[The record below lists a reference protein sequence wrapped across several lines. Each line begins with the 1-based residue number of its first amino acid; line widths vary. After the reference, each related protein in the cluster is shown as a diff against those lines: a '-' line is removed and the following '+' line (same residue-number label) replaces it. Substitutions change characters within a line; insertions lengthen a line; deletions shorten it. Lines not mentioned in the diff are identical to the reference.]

1 MLENKPIFR
10 PSFGNRPDQL
20 IGRDNIIEQ
29 ILEGLQSYPGS
40 AERSNLIIGQRG
52 MGKTA
57 LLLEISDRSKDFD
70 YIPVRVTCGET
81 MLENMIEILQKTG
94 MEYIKE
100 PKKSIKGFNAGVLG
114 FSIGLTFTEEA
125 QRSFGFRVKLE
136 LICEKLAKYGKK
148 VLLLVDEVEPT
159 VPQMRE
165 LATVYQELVGN
176 EVDIAIIMAGLP
188 GAVSGILNYKTLT
201 FLNRAQRI
209 TLELISISEVEAYYY
224 SAFSRA
230 AIEASAE
237 IVKAAAA
244 FTQGFPYQIQLVGFF
259 LSKYS
264 VPGKPID
271 KEVLQ
276 RVKKSVKDEIDNKVL
291 QAMLNPLSDM
301 DLYVLKAIAC
311 YDEPIKV
318 SDVEKNTGIAHGTI
332 QTYRKRLMD
341 AGILYSPRRGELA
354 FILPQLAEYL
364 KDR

>member
-1 MLENKPIFR
+1 M
-10 PSFGNRPDQL
+10 
-20 IGRDNIIEQ
+20 
-29 ILEGLQSYPGS
+29 
-40 AERSNLIIGQRG
+40 
-52 MGKTA
+52 
-57 LLLEISDRSKDFD
+57 
-70 YIPVRVTCGET
+70 
-81 MLENMIEILQKTG
+81 
-94 MEYIKE
+94 
-100 PKKSIKGFNAGVLG
+100 
-114 FSIGLTFTEEA
+114 
-125 QRSFGFRVKLE
+125 
-136 LICEKLAKYGKK
+136 
-148 VLLLVDEVEPT
+148 
-159 VPQMRE
+159 
-165 LATVYQELVGN
+165 
-176 EVDIAIIMAGLP
+176 
-188 GAVSGILNYKTLT
+188 
-201 FLNRAQRI
+201 
-209 TLELISISEVEAYYY
+209 
-224 SAFSRA
+224 
-230 AIEASAE
+230 
-237 IVKAAAA
+237 KAAAA

-264 VPGKPID
+264 IPGKPID